1 MKKTSIIGWLL
12 FGGMLLSGGAAAQ
25 IPVAEPAQETTVEER
40 PKPADESPEQLWDR
54 ASTAYINGDYSAAVD
69 AYEQLVAQGWSSA
82 KLYYNL
88 ANAYFKEERLSR
100 AILFYRRAL
109 RLDPGNDDARYNLNV
124 AEARTKDKIE
134 QVPEFFLTGWFRGI
148 RRTMNCTAWSV
159 LSLLVLAC
167 GLGMFLLYRLAQ
179 RLSWRKAGFYG
190 ALVAALLFVLTTGF
204 AVGERRSQLDRSEAV
219 VMSSSAAVKSAPDK
233 SATDLFVLHE
243 GTSVRITDRLDNWC
257 EITIADGKKGWV
269 ERSKIEAV

>member
-1 MKKTSIIGWLL
+1 MKKTIILGWLL
-12 FGGMLLSGGAAAQ
+12 FGGMLLSGGAVAQ
-25 IPVAEPAQETTVEER
+25 IPAAEPAPETTVGEH
-40 PKPADESPEQLWDR
+40 PNLADESPEQLWDR
-54 ASTAYINGDYSAAVD
+54 ASTAYINGDYHAAVD

-109 RLDPGNDDARYNLNV
+109 RLDPGNDDVRYNLSV

-134 QVPEFFLTGWFRGI
+134 RVPEFFLAGWFRGI
-148 RRTMNCTAWSV
+148 RRTMSCTAWSV
-159 LSLLVLAC
+159 LSLIVLAC
-167 GLGMFLLYRLAQ
+167 GLGLSLLYLFAQ
-179 RLSWRKAGFYG
+179 RISWRKAGFYG
-190 ALVAALLFVLTTGF
+190 SLVAALLFVLTTGF
-204 AVGERRSQLDRSEAV
+204 AVGERRSLLDRSEAV

-233 SATDLFVLHE
+233 AATDLFVLHE
-243 GTSVRITDRLDNWC
+243 GTSVRITDQLDRWC